1 MATPFTLEIITP
13 ERQFFKGEVESVS
26 FPTTNGRIEIMAHH
40 IPMVAALEV
49 GVLRIR
55 TGEEVR
61 EAFSSEGFLEVRP
74 DETLL
79 FVQACEWPEEID
91 LRRAKEAKRRVEE
104 RLARERSAHDRAS
117 LARALARL
125 QLGQRRNNPNM

>member
-1 MATPFTLEIITP
+1 MGATFTLEIITP
-13 ERQFFKGEVESVS
+13 EQQFFKGEVEAVIFS
-26 FPTTNGRIEIMAHH
+26 TTNGKMEVMAHH

-55 TGEEVR
+55 QDGEMR
-61 EAFSSEGFLEVRP
+61 EAFCSEGFLEVRP

-91 LRRAKEAKRRVEE
+91 INRAEEARRRIEE
-104 RLARERSAHDRAS
+104 RLAQERSAHDRAS